1 MIARTLGVNSATR
14 NMNDTNDQ
22 IPEMGNNNRITNL
35 FNSLIDR
42 ILTYGAGYVDDFTTK
57 SLVICLIVSSTT
69 MISFLVPPITLG
81 LRLVTWITVIGLAT
95 DIVTVTEIRSAL
107 R

>member
-1 MIARTLGVNSATR
+1 MIAKTLGVNNKTR
-14 NMNDTNDQ
+14 NTNDNNDP
-22 IPEMGNNNRITNL
+22 IPEMGNNSRLSVL
-35 FNSLIDR
+35 FNSLIDK
-42 ILTYGAGYVDDFTTK
+42 IINFGAGYVDDFTTK
-57 SLVICLIVSSTT
+57 SIVICMIVSSTT

-95 DIVTVTEIRSAL
+95 DIVTVSEIRTAL